1 MTKVKGITLHPFLF
15 GAYPVLSL
23 LAHNINDVLIEDA
36 LRSLVV
42 SLVGVAVLLVVFRLL
57 LRDWHRA
64 SLVTTLLVILFFS
77 YGHLYSF
84 LRYETILGNTFGRH
98 RYLVLLW
105 LIFSCVGTW
114 LIWKKVR
121 KPEKW
126 SEALNVIVA
135 IALAFPL
142 YQIAVFEVRLA
153 SARANRDE
161 LTITSGDQELAGGE
175 ILPDIYYIILDEY
188 ARQDALKTYYLY
200 DNSDFIQSLE
210 DMGFYVAHRSQSN
223 YASTEPSLGSSL
235 NLDYLWAL
243 GDDFVAG
250 NKDRSELHQMVKD
263 NKVRRILSDL
273 GYMEITFE
281 TGHYHT
287 EFVDADLYL
296 TPPQDS
302 SSELHSLWRLN
313 KFETMLL
320 HTTAG
325 RLITDSANVL
335 GFLVPELNYPFKEHR
350 ERILF
355 TLEKLEQL
363 PSLQGPKFVF
373 AHVICPHGPMVFGP
387 NGEFVDQSAPF
398 TLSSGLEAL
407 ASDERM
413 LRYRDQV
420 AFISNRIEHIL
431 NMILINSETE
441 PIIILQGDTGGSLGA
456 PIPIKAR
463 MAILN
468 AYYLPYGGS
477 QLLYDSISPV
487 NTFRVVLNYYFGGEY
502 ELLKDEAYYS
512 PIDDIYNFQFIPNEV
527 FAPEDNNH

>member
-1 MTKVKGITLHPFLF
+1 MLAKVKRITLYPFLF

-23 LAHNINDVLIEDA
+23 LAHNIDDVLIEDA
-36 LRSLVV
+36 LRALAV
-42 SLVGVAVLLVVFRLL
+42 SLVSVAGLLIVTRLL

-64 SLVTTLLVILFFS
+64 SLVTTLSVLLFFS
-77 YGHLYSF
+77 YGHVYQF
-84 LRYETILGNTFGRH
+84 VRYETILGSTFGRH

-105 LIFSCVGTW
+105 LVFFCVGIW
-114 LIWKKVR
+114 LIWKKIR
-121 KPEKW
+121 MPETW

-135 IALAFPL
+135 VALAFHL
-142 YQIAVFEVRLA
+142 YQIVVFEVRMA
-153 SARANRDE
+153 SAKANRDE
-161 LTITSGDQELAGGE
+161 LTITSLDQELSRGE

-188 ARQDALKTYYLY
+188 ARQDALNSFYFY
-200 DNSDFIQSLE
+200 DNSSFIKNIE
-210 DMGFYVAHRSQSN
+210 DLGFYVAHRSQSN
-223 YASTEPSLGSSL
+223 FASTEPSLGSSM

-243 GDDFVAG
+243 GDNFVAG

-302 SSELHSLWRLN
+302 SSELYSLWRLN

-325 RLITDSANVL
+325 RLITDSANVI

-355 TLEKLEQL
+355 TLEKLEEL
-363 PSLQGPKFVF
+363 PSLEGPKFVF
-373 AHVICPHGPMVFGP
+373 AHIICPHGPMVFGP
-387 NGEFVDQSAPF
+387 NGEFVDQSGPF
-398 TLSSGLEAL
+398 TLASGLEAL
-407 ASDERM
+407 EGHEVM
-413 LRYRDQV
+413 LGYRDQV
-420 AFISNRIEHIL
+420 AFISTRIEHIL
-431 NMILINSETE
+431 KIIINNSETE
-441 PIIILQGDTGGSLGA
+441 PIIILQGDTGGSLGS

-468 AYYLPYGGS
+468 SYYLPYGGS
-477 QLLYDSISPV
+477 ELLYDSISPV
-487 NTFRVVLNYYFGGEY
+487 NTFRLIFNYYFGGEY

-512 PIDDIYNFQFIPNEV
+512 PIDDIYNYQFIPNEV
-527 FAPEDNNH
+527 FEPEGE